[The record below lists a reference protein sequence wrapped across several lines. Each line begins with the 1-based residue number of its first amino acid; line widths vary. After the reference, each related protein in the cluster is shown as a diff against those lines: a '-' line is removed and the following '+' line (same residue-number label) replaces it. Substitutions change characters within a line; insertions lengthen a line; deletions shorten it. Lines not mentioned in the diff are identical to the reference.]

1 MTHIIRN
8 YPQSQAQRCV
18 DTEQFLLYAE
28 EKNVFKKN
36 FSVFNS

>member
-18 DTEQFLLYAE
+18 DTEGFLFYNGQ
-28 EKNVFKKN
+28 KNVFRKN
-36 FSVFNS
+36 F